1 MKRSS
6 LILPPLLAVFT
17 GAALFFSSGN
27 QTSAQS
33 DAKPKPLK
41 ALLVLGGCCHDY
53 AQQQN
58 ILKAGIEER
67 ANIIVDIAY
76 TADKGTGAKFPQY
89 EKDDW
94 AKGYDVIIH
103 DECSADVKELT
114 YVNRVLQPHRD
125 GTPGVNLHCAMH
137 CYRTAVKG
145 VGSPVTPKTD
155 DSLWFDYTGIQSS
168 GHGAQKPIVL
178 TNLDPASPILQ
189 GQAEWTTI
197 GEELYNNIQIFP
209 TAHPLI
215 RGKQDAGDKE
225 GQNNTVVAW
234 TNEYGDKKTRVFST
248 TLGHNN
254 QTVSD
259 DRYLNLV
266 TKGLLWATDKLNADG
281 SVKEGFGPA
290 KK

>member
-6 LILPPLLAVFT
+6 LILPPLLAVLT

-27 QTSAQS
+27 PTSAQTE
-33 DAKPKPLK
+33 AKPKQLK

-67 ANIIVDIAY
+67 ANIVVDIAY
-76 TADKGTGAKFPQY
+76 TPDKSTGAKFPQY

-103 DECSADVKELT
+103 DECSAEVKELG

-137 CYRTAVKG
+137 SYRTAKN
-145 VGSPVTPKTD
+145 VGKPVETNTD
-155 DSLWFDYTGIQSS
+155 DSLWFDYLGLQSS
-168 GHGAQKPIVL
+168 GHGAQKPISL
-178 TNLDPASPILQ
+178 TNLDPESPITKGLP
-189 GQAEWTTI
+189 EWTTTN
-197 GEELYNNIQIFP
+197 EELYNNIQIFP
-209 TAHPLI
+209 TAKPLVK
-215 RGKQDAGDKE
+215 GKQDAGDKE
-225 GQNNTVVAW
+225 GSNNTVVAW
-234 TNEYGDKKTRVFST
+234 TNEYGAKKTRVFST
-248 TLGHNN
+248 TVGHNN